1 MTYAPAI
8 SPTWLTLT
16 ASRLMPR
23 LFSQA
28 ESSGLREGTGSRAAT
43 PPVSTRQP
51 ARWLISAL
59 ERLDFLASLGPGWDE
74 VAAQPISL
82 DLITAAANFLAS
94 DPVSELKVQP
104 DIVPTFE
111 GGLLIEWHT
120 EAVDFIIES
129 SPSAGPSFYFLDHE
143 TGEEVEAPLG
153 EHLEAVATAFT
164 KLASR

>member
-1 MTYAPAI
+1 MADLGAGT
-8 SPTWLTLT
+8 
-16 ASRLMPR
+16 PR
-23 LFSQA
+23 LSC
-28 ESSGLREGTGSRAAT
+28 
-43 PPVSTRQP
+43 QP
-51 ARWLISAL
+51 WT
-59 ERLDFLASLGPGWDE
+59 WMDE

-143 TGEEVEAPLG
+143 TGEAVEAPLG
-153 EHLEAVATAFT
+153 EHLEAFATAFT